1 MDLSQK
7 IEVVDYQDSSF
18 NFEKYLRTKTPVII
32 RGLLRQTPAEN
43 KWSIPYFKKTMGDL
57 ILDVYDNGNKKA
69 AASAYTQPDLKM
81 KFRDYLQIIEKNEHT
96 DLRIFLCNL
105 FKYNPELRKDF
116 PCPPIFKG
124 LLDRKGFMFFGG
136 KDTTVRIH
144 YDIDMSN
151 VLHTHFGGRKR
162 VLLFAP
168 EYSKQMYRLPFN
180 TYSLANFD
188 KPDYDQFPAL
198 RYVKGYEF
206 ILEHGDTLFMPSG
219 YWHYMT
225 YLEGSFSVSYRK
237 LSPHLKDKIE
247 GLMNLAFYL
256 PMDKLLNKLLGSKW
270 LNYKKELARKRAEN
284 TIREEVGEPA
294 VIRNESALVE
304 EALEA

>member
-7 IEVVDYQDSSF
+7 IDVLDYQHNLLD
-18 NFEKYLRTKTPVII
+18 FERQYLRTKTPVII
-32 RGLLRQTPAEN
+32 KGVTKNTAAEE
-43 KWSIPYFKKTMGDL
+43 KWSLDYFKNTMGEVL
-57 ILDVYDNGNKKA
+57 LDVYDNGNKNA
-69 AASAYTQPDLKM
+69 AASAYTQADLKM
-81 KFRDYLQIIEKNEHT
+81 KFRDYLEIIEKNEHT

-105 FKYNPELRKDF
+105 FKYNPQLRKDF
-116 PCPPIFKG
+116 PCPTIFKG
-124 LLDRKGFMFFGG
+124 LLDHKGYMFFGG

-168 EYSKQMYRLPFN
+168 EYSKLLYRLPFN

-188 KPDYDQFPAL
+188 NPDYSKYPAL
-198 RYVKGYEF
+198 KHVKGYEF
-206 ILEHGDTLFMPSG
+206 VLEHGDSLFMPSG

-237 LSPHLKDKIE
+237 LSPSLKDTME
-247 GLMNLAFYL
+247 GIMNLALFL
-256 PMDKLLNKLLGSKW
+256 PLDKCLNKLFGNKW
-270 LNYKKELARKRAEN
+270 LEYKKELASKRALDV
-284 TIREEVGEPA
+284 ILKKEEIKHFEKA
-294 VIRNESALVE
+294 VEIEL
-304 EALEA
+304 

>member
-7 IEVVDYQDSSF
+7 IDVVDSQRILFS
-18 NFEKYLRTKTPVII
+18 FEKRFLYTQTPVII
-32 RGLLRQTPAEN
+32 KGLLKHTPAEK
-43 KWSIPYFKKTMGDL
+43 KWSIPYFKETMRDVL
-57 ILDVYDNGNKKA
+57 VDVYDNGNKNA
-69 AASAYTQPDLKM
+69 AASAYTQADLKM
-81 KFRDYLQIIEKNEHT
+81 KFHDYLEIIEKNEHT

-116 PCPPIFKG
+116 PCPQIFKG
-124 LLDRKGFMFFGG
+124 FLDHKGYMFFGG

-162 VLLFAP
+162 VMLFAP
-168 EYSKQMYRLPFN
+168 EYSRQLYRLPFN
-180 TYSLANFD
+180 TYSLVDFD
-188 KPDYDQFPAL
+188 NPDYTKHPAL
-198 RYVKGYEF
+198 RNVKGYQF

-237 LSPHLKDKIE
+237 LSPSLRDKAA
-247 GLMNLAFYL
+247 GLMNLAWYL
-256 PMDKLLNKLLGSKW
+256 PVDKFLNKLFGTKW
-270 LNYKKELARKRAEN
+270 LNYKKEQAHKRADE
-284 TIREEVGEPA
+284 TIKKQATRVAE
-294 VIRNESALVE
+294 II
-304 EALEA
+304 EA

>member
-7 IEVVDYQDSSF
+7 IDVIDYQF
-18 NFEKYLRTKTPVII
+18 NLRDFEQQYLKTQTPVII
-32 RGLLRQTPAEN
+32 KGLTKNTLAEK
-43 KWSIPYFKKTMGDL
+43 KWSLTYFKNSMGDL
-57 ILDVYDNGNKKA
+57 LLDVYDNGNKNA
-69 AASAYTQPDLKM
+69 AASAYTQADLKM
-81 KFRDYLQIIEKNEHT
+81 KFKDYIEIIKKDEHT

-105 FKYNPELRKDF
+105 FKYNPELSKDF
-116 PCPPIFKG
+116 PCPEIFKG
-124 LLDRKGFMFFGG
+124 LLDQKGFMFFGG

-168 EYSKQMYRLPFN
+168 EYSKLLYRLPFN

-188 KPDYDQFPAL
+188 NPDYDRYPAL
-198 RYVKGYEF
+198 KYVKGYEF

-237 LSPHLKDKIE
+237 LSPFFSDKMK
-247 GLMNLAFYL
+247 GAMNLAVYL
-256 PMDKLLNKLLGSKW
+256 PMDKLLNKLLGHKW
-270 LNYKKELARKRAEN
+270 LKRKKELASKRAWKE
-284 TIREEVGEPA
+284 ISK
-294 VIRNESALVE
+294 NETQPSL
-304 EALEA
+304 LKM

>member
-1 MDLSQK
+1 MDLSKK
-7 IEVVDYQDSSF
+7 IDVINYQNDSL
-18 NFEKYLRTKTPVII
+18 NFKKQYLRTQTPVII
-32 RGLLRQTPAEN
+32 KGLAEQTIAGK
-43 KWSIPYFKKTMGDL
+43 KWSLSYFKDTMGDIL
-57 ILDVYDNGNKKA
+57 LDVYDNSNKNA
-69 AASAYTQPDLKM
+69 AASAYTKADLKM
-81 KFRDYLQIIEKNEHT
+81 KFKDYLEIIEKNEHT

-105 FKYNPELRKDF
+105 FKYNPELSKDF
-116 PCPPIFKG
+116 PCPSIFKG
-124 LLDRKGFMFFGG
+124 LLDHKGFMFFGG

-168 EYSKQMYRLPFN
+168 EYSKLLYRLPFN

-188 KPDYDQFPAL
+188 NPDYKKYPAL

-237 LSPHLKDKIE
+237 ISPVLKDQIH
-247 GLMNLAFYL
+247 GAMNLMLYL
-256 PMDKLLNKLLGSKW
+256 PVDKFLNKLLGNKW
-270 LNYKKELARKRAEN
+270 LMHKKELAQKRAWD
-284 TIREEVGEPA
+284 
-294 VIRNESALVE
+294 VISKMGMEHFEHAPGF
-304 EALEA
+304 